1 MTSRVVVALV
11 GQRRARVLN
20 SGAGLSGSS
29 DILLRFAL
37 GFHNYTLTNYPELKP
52 EAGWLKT
59 SKIYSLAVLEAAS
72 LKSRCGQAHAPFEGP
87 VGDRSHPNGV
97 RRLRADTAGHP
108 PTAPLP
114 PIPDDGCSR
123 GTACA
128 RRHNRLSSQGG
139 RAQPWLQPCVF
150 SSSPHRGF
158 GKVPE
163 SQSQEPG
170 ERPDTGCCISSRW

>member
-87 VGDRSHPNGV
+87 VGDPF
-97 RRLRADTAGHP
+97 L
-108 PTAPLP
+108 PLP
-114 PIPDDGCSR
+114 ASGGSW
-123 GTACA
+123 
-128 RRHNRLSSQGG
+128 SSLVCG
-139 RAQPWLQPCVF
+139 RIT
-150 SSSPHRGF
+150 S
-158 GKVPE
+158 
-163 SQSQEPG
+163 
-170 ERPDTGCCISSRW
+170 ISASVVT